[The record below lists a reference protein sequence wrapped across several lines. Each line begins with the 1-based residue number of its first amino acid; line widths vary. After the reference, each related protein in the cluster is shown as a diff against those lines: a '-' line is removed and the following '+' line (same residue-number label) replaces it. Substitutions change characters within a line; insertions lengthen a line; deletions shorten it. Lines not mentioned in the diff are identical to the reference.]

1 VGELRYGISGDV
13 FADLAYRIEYSP
25 DTEEHLRFL
34 TARQRKIVFDAVD
47 EQFVTVIDD
56 EHSDDEERYI
66 TIGLSRQAR
75 LLVVAHTDRTG
86 QVRIISARKA
96 TRKEE
101 QFYAE
106 AE

>member
-1 VGELRYGISGDV
+1 MTEAIIVGLQFEWNPNK
-13 FADLAYRIEYSP
+13 A
-25 DTEEHLRFL
+25 
-34 TARQRKIVFDAVD
+34 ARNFKKHKVSFDEATTVFDD
-47 EQFVTVIDD
+47 PMFVTVIDD

-66 TIGLSRQAR
+66 TIGLSKQAR

-86 QVRIISARKA
+86 QVRIISVRKA

-101 QFYAE
+101 LFYAE

>member
-1 VGELRYGISGDV
+1 MGLQFEWNPNK
-13 FADLAYRIEYSP
+13 A
-25 DTEEHLRFL
+25 
-34 TARQRKIVFDAVD
+34 ARNFKKHKVSFDEATTVFDD
-47 EQFVTVIDD
+47 PMFVTVIDD
-56 EHSDDEERYI
+56 EHSNDEERYI

-101 QFYAE
+101 LFYAE

>member
-1 VGELRYGISGDV
+1 MGLQFEWNPNK
-13 FADLAYRIEYSP
+13 A
-25 DTEEHLRFL
+25 
-34 TARQRKIVFDAVD
+34 ARNFKKHKVSFDEATTVFDD
-47 EQFVTVIDD
+47 PMFVTVIDD
-56 EHSDDEERYI
+56 EHSNDEERYI

-86 QVRIISARKA
+86 QVRIISVRKA

-101 QFYAE
+101 LFYAE

>member
-1 VGELRYGISGDV
+1 MCIRDSNK
-13 FADLAYRIEYSP
+13 A
-25 DTEEHLRFL
+25 
-34 TARQRKIVFDAVD
+34 ARNFKKHKVSFDEATTVFDD
-47 EQFVTVIDD
+47 PMFVTVIDD
-56 EHSDDEERYI
+56 EHSNDEERYI

-101 QFYAE
+101 LFYAE

>member
-1 VGELRYGISGDV
+1 M
-13 FADLAYRIEYSP
+13 
-25 DTEEHLRFL
+25 TLRFEWNPNKATRNL
-34 TARQRKIVFDAVD
+34 KRHEVSFDEATTVFDD
-47 EQFVTVIDD
+47 PMFVTVIDD

-66 TIGLSRQAR
+66 IIGLSRQAR
-75 LLVVAHTDRTG
+75 LLVVAHTDRAG

>member
-1 VGELRYGISGDV
+1 MGLQFEWNPNK
-13 FADLAYRIEYSP
+13 A
-25 DTEEHLRFL
+25 
-34 TARQRKIVFDAVD
+34 ARNFKKHKVSFDEATTVFDD
-47 EQFVTVIDD
+47 PMFVTVIDD

-66 TIGLSRQAR
+66 TIGLSKQAR

-86 QVRIISARKA
+86 QVRIISVRKA

-101 QFYAE
+101 LFYAE